1 MSASETP
8 SPSSGSSFWRF
19 SLRFYRQ
26 SEVADACIALQEQA
40 GVDVNLLL
48 FLLWHA
54 TQKRAL
60 SQADV
65 AQLERRIS
73 HPALDRVSIGLAV
86 FLNTFFIMRQISSR
100 GDGLVRPPMPS
111 KILFTF
117 RGYYLHDQ

>member
-1 MSASETP
+1 MADTETQP
-8 SPSSGSSFWRF
+8 QGSPFWRF

-26 SEVADACIALQEQA
+26 PEVADACIALQEQA

-65 AQLERRIS
+65 AELERRIAPLRKMTVVPFGAMR
-73 HPALDRVSIGLAV
+73 PALQ
-86 FLNTFFIMRQISSR
+86 T
-100 GDGLVRPPMPS
+100 PP
-111 KILFTF
+111 TTVA
-117 RGYYLHDQ
+117 RAR